1 MTTTIELG
9 AVEGFILDD
18 PVAGVLDNVDYTL
31 GGTNFVDIADAMIG
45 AAVARGKN
53 RDLDRYAAGQFNVVL
68 NNEDR
73 RFDPN
78 YTSSPLYG
86 NIIPR
91 REIRV
96 TKDGERIFTGI
107 IEDWNFDYSPAGAS
121 RAEIIA
127 VDEFTNLAREFTTPG
142 TATPQKS
149 GERVTAILDSSTVQW
164 PADRRDIDTGV
175 SDLGADVIEDGTALD
190 YLQKVT
196 ASEQGALF
204 ISKSGDLQFR
214 SRLDF
219 SPTSTSVTDFA
230 DDGSGIPYSR
240 VNVNFGTELLVN
252 TLSVEAL
259 PGTATAQSDRSRI
272 SYGIVSETISTL
284 LESTADAQSL
294 ADWIVEKYAEP
305 EYRFSGLELSLDNL
319 TSAQRASVLELELG
333 SVIRITFTPN
343 SIGDPIVSFGQVI
356 RLDHEIGRTTHDMV
370 IGVAAI
376 EKTFLVLDDTL
387 FGTMDTTNVL
397 AP

>member
-18 PVAGVLDNVDYTL
+18 PVAGVLDNTTYTL
-31 GGTNFVDIADAMIG
+31 GGVSFVDIADSMVSASI
-45 AAVARGKN
+45 ARGKN
-53 RDLDRYAAGQFNVVL
+53 RDLDRYASGKFNVLL

-78 YTSSPLYG
+78 YSAGPLFG

-91 REIRV
+91 REIRIS
-96 TKDGERIFTGI
+96 KDGVRVFTGI
-107 IEDWNFDYSPAGAS
+107 IEDWNFDYAPAGSS
-121 RAEIIA
+121 RAEIVA
-127 VDEFTNLAREFTTPG
+127 VDEFTNLARTFTTPG

-149 GERVTAILDSSTVQW
+149 GERVAAILDSSLVDW

-175 SDLGADVIEDGTALD
+175 SQLGADTIEGGDALD

-219 SPTSTSVTDFA
+219 TPTSTSVTEFA
-230 DDGSGIPYSR
+230 DDGTGIPYSR
-240 VNVNFGTELLVN
+240 VNVNFGTELLLN
-252 TLSVEAL
+252 TVSIEAL
-259 PGTATAQSDRSRI
+259 PGTATSQNDRSRI
-272 SYGIVSETISTL
+272 SYGIISENISTL
-284 LESTADAQSL
+284 LETTEQAQGL
-294 ADWIVEKYAEP
+294 ADWLVEKYADP
-305 EYRFSGLELSLDNL
+305 EYRFSGIELSLDKL
-319 TSAQRASVLELELG
+319 TLGERASVLALELG
-333 SVIRITFTPN
+333 SVIKITFTPN
-343 SIGDPIVSFGQVI
+343 SLGDAVVSFGQVI

-376 EKTFLVLDDTL
+376 EKTFLVLDDAL

>member
-18 PVAGVLDNVDYTL
+18 PIAGVLDNVDYTL
-31 GGTNFVDIADAMIG
+31 GGVRFVDIADSMVSAS
-45 AAVARGKN
+45 VARGKN
-53 RDLDRYAAGQFNVVL
+53 RDLDRYASGKFNVLL

-78 YTSSPLYG
+78 YSAGPLFG

-91 REIRV
+91 REIKIS
-96 TKDGERIFTGI
+96 KDGVRVFTGI
-107 IEDWNFDYSPAGAS
+107 IEDWNFDYAPAGSS
-121 RAEIIA
+121 RAEIVA

-149 GERVTAILDSSTVQW
+149 GERVAAILDSSSVDW

-175 SDLGADVIEDGTALD
+175 SELGADTIGDGDALD

-204 ISKSGDLQFR
+204 MNKSGELQFR

-219 SPTSTSVTDFA
+219 TPTSTSVVEFS
-230 DDGSGIPYSR
+230 DDGSGVPYSR
-240 VNVNFGTELLVN
+240 VNVNFGTELLLN
-252 TLSVEAL
+252 TVTVESL
-259 PGTATAQSDRSRI
+259 PGNVTSENERSRI

-284 LESTADAQSL
+284 LSTTSEAQSI
-294 ADWIVEKYAEP
+294 ADWVVEKYADP
-305 EYRFSGLELSLDNL
+305 EFRFSGVELSLDKL
-319 TSAQRASVLELELG
+319 TSGQRASVLALELG
-333 SVIRITFTPN
+333 SVIKITFTPN
-343 SIGDPIVSFGQVI
+343 GIGDPVVSFGQVI

-376 EKTFLVLDDTL
+376 EKTFLVLNDAV
-387 FGTMDTTNVL
+387 FGTMDSTNVL
-397 AP
+397 AF